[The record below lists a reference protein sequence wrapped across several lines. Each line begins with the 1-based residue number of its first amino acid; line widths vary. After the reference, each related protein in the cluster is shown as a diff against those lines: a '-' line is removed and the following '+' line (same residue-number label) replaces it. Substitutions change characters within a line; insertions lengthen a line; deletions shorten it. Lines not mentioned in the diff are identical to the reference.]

1 MKPAATTAMDTS
13 ETCVSNVT
21 KNANGSDHAS
31 QAAVTPAPVVV
42 QPSAC
47 VGLSAAACHLLGQC
61 RGLVESLS
69 DGAFIAPSPRLGG
82 GTIGQHL
89 RHTLDH
95 YRAIVSA
102 QGVIDYDRRE
112 RDVPMET
119 SRTEAL
125 RVIDDTRDRLIAL
138 SAKGDASP
146 VMIRVMIASDGAEVQ
161 LSSTLGRELAFATH
175 HGVHHQ
181 AMMKSIATELGTPVE
196 QAFGRAPSTLH
207 FERKDPR

>member
-1 MKPAATTAMDTS
+1 M
-13 ETCVSNVT
+13 N
-21 KNANGSDHAS
+21 HAIGGIE
-31 QAAVTPAPVVV
+31 AAPVVE

-47 VGLSAAACHLLGQC
+47 QGLSAAACHLLGQC
-61 RGLVESLS
+61 RDLVESLN
-69 DGAFIAPSPRLGG
+69 DAAFVAPSPRLGG

-119 SRTEAL
+119 DRAQAL
-125 RVIDDTRDRLIAL
+125 RVIDETREKLLAL
-138 SAKGDASP
+138 APAGDASP
-146 VMIRVMIASDGAEVQ
+146 VVIRVMIASDGAETQ
-161 LSSTLGRELAFATH
+161 LGSTLGRELAFATH

-181 AMMKSIATELGTPVE
+181 AMMKSIATELGARVD
-196 QAFGRAPSTLH
+196 QSFGRAPSTLH
-207 FERKDPR
+207 FERKDHR